1 MNLARIA
8 AVILIFALAWSP
20 CQALAQT
27 VYVDD
32 LQEVMMRS
40 GPDTNNRIVLVLKS
54 GRALEVLETSGGWS
68 RVRTSGGTEG
78 WVVSRY
84 LTPRPPASIAF
95 NTLEKAYEELLAK
108 SKNLEVENE
117 TLKNEN
123 LLLAAQAEALG
134 QKAQQLE
141 QDYEALKLES
151 ESYFE
156 VKEALEEAKA
166 ILEEQKGRADQ
177 AVKELEN
184 LRSNKG
190 MTWMAVGAGI
200 LLAGIILGIVLK
212 PKRRRSSF
220 GF

>member
-1 MNLARIA
+1 MAKTAFL
-8 AVILIFALAWSP
+8 LIFALVWASGP
-20 CQALAQT
+20 ALAQT

-54 GRALEVLETSGGWS
+54 GRALEVLETSSGWS
-68 RVRTSGGTEG
+68 RVKTHGGTEG

-84 LTPRPPASIAF
+84 LTTRPPASIAF
-95 NTLEKAYEELLAK
+95 NALEKAHEELLAK
-108 SKNLEVENE
+108 SKGLEVENE
-117 TLKNEN
+117 ALKKEN
-123 LLLAAQAEALG
+123 LNLTAQAQELG
-134 QKAQQLE
+134 QRAGQFE
-141 QDYEALKLES
+141 QDYEALRNES
-151 ESYFE
+151 DAYFE
-156 VKEALEEAKA
+156 IKAALEEAQA
-166 ILEEQKGRADQ
+166 LLGEQKMRADQ
-177 AVKELEN
+177 AVKELDD